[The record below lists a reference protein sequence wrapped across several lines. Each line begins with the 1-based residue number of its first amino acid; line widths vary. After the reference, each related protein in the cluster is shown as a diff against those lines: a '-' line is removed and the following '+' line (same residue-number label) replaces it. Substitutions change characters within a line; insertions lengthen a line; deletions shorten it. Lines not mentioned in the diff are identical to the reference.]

1 MTTTQENTQHTQKP
15 TTVEDSS
22 DSLINLLHRAWQTR
36 DEFKQ
41 QWQQEH
47 TNCYR
52 IFHGTNEGL
61 LGTTLDRYG
70 SLLILQTFHHSLSD
84 NELQQVQSFVD
95 DTFPSLHLTY
105 NDRSDNNSRIQAS
118 PKNADNLDRRSV
130 EALELGIKYCIQGR
144 HSGQDPWLFLDLR
157 AGRRYVKAHS
167 KDKTVLNL
175 FSYTCGIGSAAAAGG
190 AKRVVNVDFAESSL
204 AVGKE
209 NAQLNNFQQI
219 EFIQSDVFPAIKQ
232 FANMPISVRR
242 GKKLPKYPKHKP
254 EQFDLVFLDPP
265 RWAKSAFGTVDLVR
279 DYQALF
285 KPSLL
290 ATKDG
295 GQLICCNNVA
305 QVDREEWLESLK
317 RCAIKAGRP
326 LKSIEVILPDA
337 DFPSPDGNP
346 PLKIAICQL

>member
-1 MTTTQENTQHTQKP
+1 MNELKTQLSQAWLNR
-15 TTVEDSS
+15 S
-22 DSLINLLHRAWQTR
+22 DLQ
-36 DEFKQ
+36 Q
-41 QWQQEH
+41 QWQEES
-47 TNCYR
+47 TDCYR

-61 LGTTLDRYG
+61 PGTTLDRYG
-70 SLLILQTFHHSLSD
+70 PLLILQTFHNSVSED
-84 NELQQVQSFVD
+84 ELEQVRQFSAE
-95 DTFPSLHLTY
+95 TFPNLHLVY
-105 NDRSDNNSRIQAS
+105 NDRSRNNSRIETT
-118 PKNADNLDRRSV
+118 NEVHELDNLPM
-130 EALELGIKYCIQGR
+130 EASELGVKYRVQGR
-144 HSGQDPWLFLDLR
+144 HQGQDPWLFLDLR
-157 AGRRYVKAHS
+157 SGRRYVKANS
-167 KDKTVLNL
+167 EGKTVLNL
-175 FSYTCGIGSAAAAGG
+175 FSYTCGIGIAAGVGG

-204 AVGKE
+204 AVGME
-209 NAQLNNFQQI
+209 NAKLNKLNQV

-242 GKKLPKYPKHKP
+242 GKKLPKYPKHSP

-265 RWAKSAFGTVDLVR
+265 RWAKSAFGNVDLIR
-279 DYQALF
+279 DYQSLF

-305 QVDREEWLESLK
+305 QVDLDEWLESLK

-326 LKSIEVILPDA
+326 LKSIEILLPDS

>member
-1 MTTTQENTQHTQKP
+1 MNTTITDAKSITK
-15 TTVEDSS
+15 D
-22 DSLINLLHRAWQTR
+22 LKNLLNQAWQSR
-36 DEFKQ
+36 CELQK
-41 QWQQEH
+41 QWQQEQ

-61 LGTTLDRYG
+61 PGTTLDRYG
-70 SLLILQTFHHSLSD
+70 PLLILQTFHLSLSAD
-84 NELQQVQSFVD
+84 ELEQVKNFAQE
-95 DTFPSLHLTY
+95 TFPELHLIY
-105 NDRSDNNSRIQAS
+105 NDRSDNNSRIQPAED
-118 PKNADNLDRRSV
+118 NAHNLDSQPM
-130 EALELGIKYCIQGR
+130 EALELGIKYRVQGR
-144 HSGQDPWLFLDLR
+144 HLGQDPWLFLDLR

-175 FSYTCGIGSAAAAGG
+175 FSYTCGIGIAAAAGG

-204 AVGKE
+204 AIGME
-209 NAQLNNFQQI
+209 NARLNNFKQV
-219 EFIQSDVFPAIKQ
+219 EFIQSDVFPVIKQ

-242 GKKLPKYPKHKP
+242 GKKLPKYPKHSP

-265 RWAKSAFGTVDLVR
+265 RWAKSAFGNVDLIR
-279 DYQALF
+279 DYQSLF

-305 QVDREEWLESLK
+305 QVDRDEWLESLQ

-326 LKSIEVILPDA
+326 LKSIEILLPDA

>member
-1 MTTTQENTQHTQKP
+1 MNESQNKLKT
-15 TTVEDSS
+15 
-22 DSLINLLHRAWQTR
+22 LLDQAWQNR
-36 DEFKQ
+36 SDLKA
-41 QWQQEH
+41 QWQEEQSD
-47 TNCYR
+47 CYR

-61 LGTTLDRYG
+61 PGTTLDRYG
-70 SLLILQTFHHSLSD
+70 SLLILQTFHQPVSEE
-84 NELQQVQSFVD
+84 ELEQVTEFATQE
-95 DTFPSLHLTY
+95 FPNLHLVY
-105 NDRSDNNSRIQAS
+105 NDRSKSNSRIQNS
-118 PKNADNLDRRSV
+118 HTSENELDTTPI
-130 EALELGIKYCIQGR
+130 EAHELGIKYRIQGR
-144 HSGQDPWLFLDLR
+144 HQGQDPWLFLDLR

-167 KDKTVLNL
+167 EGKTVLNL
-175 FSYTCGIGSAAAAGG
+175 FSYTCGIGIAAGVGG

-204 AVGKE
+204 AVGME
-209 NAQLNNFQQI
+209 NAKLNQLNQV

-242 GKKLPKYPKHKP
+242 GKKLPKYPKHGP

-265 RWAKSAFGTVDLVR
+265 RWAKSAFGNVDLIR
-279 DYQALF
+279 DYQSLF

-305 QVDREEWLESLK
+305 QVDRDEWIESLK

-326 LKSIEVILPDA
+326 LKSIEILLPDT

>member
-1 MTTTQENTQHTQKP
+1 MNELKTQLSQAWLNR
-15 TTVEDSS
+15 S
-22 DSLINLLHRAWQTR
+22 DLQ
-36 DEFKQ
+36 Q
-41 QWQQEH
+41 QWQEES
-47 TNCYR
+47 TDCYR

-61 LGTTLDRYG
+61 PGTTLDRYG
-70 SLLILQTFHHSLSD
+70 PLLILQTFHNSVSED
-84 NELQQVQSFVD
+84 ELEQVRQFSAE
-95 DTFPSLHLTY
+95 TFPNLHLVY
-105 NDRSDNNSRIQAS
+105 NDRSRNNSRIETSNEVHELDNQPMEAS
-118 PKNADNLDRRSV
+118 
-130 EALELGIKYCIQGR
+130 ELGVKYRVQGR
-144 HSGQDPWLFLDLR
+144 HQGQDPWLFLDLR
-157 AGRRYVKAHS
+157 SGRRYVKANS
-167 KDKTVLNL
+167 EGKTVLNL
-175 FSYTCGIGSAAAAGG
+175 FSYTCGIGIAAGVGG

-204 AVGKE
+204 AVGME
-209 NAQLNNFQQI
+209 NAKLNKLNQV

-242 GKKLPKYPKHKP
+242 GKKLPKYPKHSP

-265 RWAKSAFGTVDLVR
+265 RWAKSAFGNVDLIR
-279 DYQALF
+279 DYQSLF

-305 QVDREEWLESLK
+305 QVDRDEWLESLK

-326 LKSIEVILPDA
+326 LKSIEILLPDS

>member
-1 MTTTQENTQHTQKP
+1 MNELK
-15 TTVEDSS
+15 DLI
-22 DSLINLLHRAWQTR
+22 SLAWQSR
-36 DEFKQ
+36 SDLQ
-41 QWQQEH
+41 AQWQEEK
-47 TNCYR
+47 TDCYR

-61 LGTTLDRYG
+61 AGTTLDRYG
-70 SLLILQTFHHSLSD
+70 PLLILQTFHQTLTD
-84 NELQQVQSFVD
+84 EEFAQVRSFAED
-95 DTFPSLHLTY
+95 EFADLHLVY
-105 NDRSDNNSRIQAS
+105 NDRSKGNSRIQ
-118 PKNADNLDRRSV
+118 NTADECNELDSAPL
-130 EALELGIKYCIQGR
+130 EANELGVKYRVQGR
-144 HSGQDPWLFLDLR
+144 HQGQDPWLFLDLR
-157 AGRRYVKAHS
+157 AGRRYVKANCEG
-167 KDKTVLNL
+167 KTVLNL
-175 FSYTCGIGSAAAAGG
+175 FSYTCGIGIAAGVGG

-204 AVGKE
+204 AVGIE
-209 NAQLNNFQQI
+209 NAKLNNLKQV

-242 GKKLPKYPKHKP
+242 GKKLPKYPKHGP

-265 RWAKSAFGTVDLVR
+265 RWAKSAFGNVDLIR
-279 DYQALF
+279 DYQSLF

-305 QVDREEWLESLK
+305 QVDRDEWLESLK

-326 LKSIEVILPDA
+326 LKSIQMLLPDT

>member
-1 MTTTQENTQHTQKP
+1 MNELKNLIEKAWQARADLKNQWQSENT
-15 TTVEDSS
+15 D
-22 DSLINLLHRAWQTR
+22 
-36 DEFKQ
+36 
-41 QWQQEH
+41 
-47 TNCYR
+47 CYR

-70 SLLILQTFHHSLSD
+70 PLLILQTFHQGVSED
-84 NELQQVQSFVD
+84 ELNQVRDFAHE
-95 DTFPSLHLTY
+95 TFPDLHLVY
-105 NDRSDNNSRIQAS
+105 NDRSKGNSRIQ
-118 PKNADNLDRRSV
+118 NLTDSQNPLDSTPM
-130 EALELGIKYCIQGR
+130 EGYELGIKYRVQGR
-144 HSGQDPWLFLDLR
+144 HQGQDPWLFLDLR

-175 FSYTCGIGSAAAAGG
+175 FSYTCGIGIAAGAGG
-190 AKRVVNVDFAESSL
+190 AKRVVNVDFSQSSL
-204 AVGKE
+204 AVGME
-209 NAQLNNFQQI
+209 NARLNNLQQV

-232 FANMPISVRR
+232 FANMPISARR
-242 GKKLPKYPKHKP
+242 GKKLPKYPKHKA

-265 RWAKSAFGTVDLVR
+265 RWAKSPFGNVDLIR
-279 DYQALF
+279 DYQSLF

-290 ATKDG
+290 ATKEG

-305 QVDREEWLESLK
+305 QVDRDEWLESLE

-326 LKSIEVILPDA
+326 LKGIEVLLPDN